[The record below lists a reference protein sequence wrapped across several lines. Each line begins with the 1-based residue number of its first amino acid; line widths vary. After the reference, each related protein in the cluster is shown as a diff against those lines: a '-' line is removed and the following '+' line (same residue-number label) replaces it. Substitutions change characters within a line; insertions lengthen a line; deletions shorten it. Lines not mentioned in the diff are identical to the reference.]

1 MTYGMGEALAKIEW
15 KIYFIFIGIDSV
27 RLYLTWR
34 YFPEFQHLS
43 LEEIDHIFE
52 TSGVHPVKTSKA
64 LHPKSK
70 KASNNA

>member
-1 MTYGMGEALAKIEW
+1 MGEALAKIEW
-15 KIYFIFIGIDSV
+15 KIYFIFIGIDNV

-52 TSGVHPVKTSKA
+52 TPGVHPVKTSKA